1 MVMDARTRGYANAI
15 LAFGEAEGDLD
26 AIVEELFAFARSFE
40 SSPPLREA
48 LTDPALPAENKAAV
62 IQELLGDR
70 ANPHTVSILRFVVEL
85 GRARDLDR
93 IVDEVTR
100 LAAER
105 RQHVVAEVRA
115 AVSLDDG
122 RREALARA
130 LSEATGRTVEVKTV
144 LDGGVIGGVIARVGD
159 EVFDGSVR
167 TRLEEAKD
175 LLRSG

>member
-1 MVMDARTRGYANAI
+1 MAMDDRTRGYANAI

-40 SSPPLREA
+40 SSPRLREA
-48 LTDPALPAENKAAV
+48 LSDPALPAENKAAV
-62 IQELLGDR
+62 ISDLLGER

-85 GRARDLDR
+85 GRGRDLDR

-115 AVSLDDG
+115 AVPIDDE
-122 RREALARA
+122 RRAALARA
-130 LSEATGRTVEVKTV
+130 LSAATGRTVEVKTV
-144 LDGGVIGGVIARVGD
+144 LDAGVVGGIVARVGD

-167 TRLEEAKD
+167 ARLEEAKD
-175 LLRSG
+175 VLRSG